1 MLMITRFHSPI
12 HRSEDVLKS
21 TLQDEVNI
29 AIGWFK
35 ENHMQANPSQFQAF
49 VTGKCKK
56 NNFTTVGRMLRQSLS
71 LKQSFK
77 IRGNP
82 IVSLRGSFGAS
93 WYAETRFIF
102 KPSLK

>member
-12 HRSEDVLKS
+12 HRYEDVLKS

-49 VTGKCKK
+49 VIGKCKI
-56 NNFTTVGRMLRQSLS
+56 NNSTIVSADNCHMTIPCENSVRLVNFNRNFTFTTHI
-71 LKQSFK
+71 K
-77 IRGNP
+77 
-82 IVSLRGSFGAS
+82 
-93 WYAETRFIF
+93 
-102 KPSLK
+102 